1 MQPNYVDIVR
11 PISPA
16 ALAIRRKVIVVLS
29 DNVIVVDVPLELAVP
44 SAAAAAPAAV
54 AGQPHGVVAAEVT
67 QQVV

>member
-44 SAAAAAPAAV
+44 SAAAAAPA
-54 AGQPHGVVAAEVT
+54 P
-67 QQVV
+67 